1 MDASLSE
8 WLTDPMCV
16 LQGRKS
22 AGVPPRRLDL
32 EKEVFPSQGK
42 PKGSGNYGESFRKGR
57 MPQKASSPKLPTKHL
72 SNKSFLELGMPSNP
86 EMALGLKNKA
96 ALNVGGHK
104 LNALAIKHLILK
116 QSSNSNE
123 DDWKVHKD
131 DKEMVP
137 KDYGLEQSNPNIVF
151 ALCSGCKSSPA
162 VRIYTADGVVGELE
176 KSKMDYLQA
185 SIAVTTTKRILIPHL
200 LHSNMHDF
208 ARDSDSLVDWIVNQ
222 LPASWPLRKSML
234 ECLKGRT
241 AAKISH
247 TMDVIPND
255 SEFQYLV
262 PM

>member
-32 EKEVFPSQGK
+32 EKEVAELQRMLHDEEKVHEILERALLPQNALLTLPISGLL
-42 PKGSGNYGESFRKGR
+42 PK
-57 MPQKASSPKLPTKHL
+57 
-72 SNKSFLELGMPSNP
+72 KSFLELGMPSNP